1 MPKLS
6 SGAALFALVSLSA
19 ALCAAPPAKDN
30 PLSQMGATGEGI
42 RGSLP
47 DPKLPGKL
55 LWRFSARSLAGVNSA
70 GGLQGTL
77 LGVDATFFQK
87 GAPAARLLAPKV
99 QMDGT
104 KKRVAASGRV
114 KMTALAKTQKG
125 TSLTADRLIW
135 YAAINKVVALGHV
148 LWKDGKT
155 GATVEAPGMVADT
168 KLETIHSSSGIQ
180 GTFPKGF

>member
-6 SGAALFALVSLSA
+6 PGAALFAFIGLSA
-19 ALCAAPPAKDN
+19 ALSAAPPAKDN
-30 PLSQMGATGEGI
+30 PLSHIGATGEVI

-47 DPKLPGKL
+47 DPKTPGKL
-55 LWRFSARSLAGVNSA
+55 LWRFSARSVTGANST

-87 GAPAARLLAPKV
+87 GVPSARMTAPKV
-99 QMDGT
+99 QMDNG
-104 KKRVAASGRV
+104 KKIVIASGRV

-125 TSLTADRLIW
+125 SSLTADRMIW

-148 LWKDGKT
+148 FYKNAAT
-155 GATVEAPGMVADT
+155 GATLECPAMIADT
-168 KLETIHSSSGIQ
+168 KLETIRSSSGGQ
-180 GTFPKGF
+180 TEFPKGF